1 MNGDKSKPNR
11 IPDFEYYFQGAKN
24 TDHIVGKILKSLLK
38 SNLKEFIV
46 SVLLFV
52 IKNSPSWV
60 IPLVLS
66 NIVNIA
72 SNPDEGRLVD
82 IYLNGAVLLVLILQN
97 IYTHTLYVKYSSRML
112 RSIGA
117 GFRNTLVK
125 RLQQISITYHN
136 ELQSGKLQSKF
147 IRDMETIENFLNQIM
162 NTLLPAILSLVIT
175 LVISATRSWIV
186 TVAFLLII
194 PATVL
199 LRRAFSKPMQQN
211 SRELRQKSETLSS
224 NISEM
229 IEMVPVTRAHG
240 LEGEEIQKLERDITT
255 LRDTGYNVDKVNAL
269 FGSTSWVMVQA
280 ISALCLLFTG
290 TMAYKGYLTAGDVV
304 LFQTYFNT
312 LTGNVQTLLNI
323 YPEFLKGAESI
334 KSVSEIMISDK
345 IENNKNKIKLR
356 YLHGSVQFK
365 NVSYRYPDS
374 DKLIIKNF
382 SLDVQPGTC
391 VAFVGASGS
400 GKTTIMNMIIGFLR
414 ATNGAVLIDG
424 KPIEYLDLP
433 SYRHFVSVVPQNSIL
448 FSGTIRDNIL
458 YGMHNVPEEQLQEVV
473 DRANIREFISQ
484 LPQGL
489 DTPVTEHGA
498 NLSGGQ
504 KQRISIAR
512 ALIRDPKVI
521 ILDEATSALDNIS
534 EYHVQKA
541 MAELIRGRTTFI
553 VAHRLSTIRDADR
566 IVVMEKGEMV
576 ECGSYGE
583 LMERRGA
590 FYELQRLSEMTAK

>member
-1 MNGDKSKPNR
+1 MSGDKSKPNR
-11 IPDFEYYFQGAKN
+11 IPDFEYYFKGTKN

-345 IENNKNKIKLR
+345 IENNRNKIKLR

-365 NVSYRYPDS
+365 NVSYRYPRFRQADYQ
-374 DKLIIKNF
+374 KL
-382 SLDVQPGTC
+382 LARRTARHLRGVC
-391 VAFVGASGS
+391 RRVRL
-400 GKTTIMNMIIGFLR
+400 GK
-414 ATNGAVLIDG
+414 DDH
-424 KPIEYLDLP
+424 Y
-433 SYRHFVSVVPQNSIL
+433 
-448 FSGTIRDNIL
+448 
-458 YGMHNVPEEQLQEVV
+458 
-473 DRANIREFISQ
+473 
-484 LPQGL
+484 
-489 DTPVTEHGA
+489 EH
-498 NLSGGQ
+498 
-504 KQRISIAR
+504 
-512 ALIRDPKVI
+512 D
-521 ILDEATSALDNIS
+521 
-534 EYHVQKA
+534 
-541 MAELIRGRTTFI
+541 
-553 VAHRLSTIRDADR
+553 HRLPARNQ
-566 IVVMEKGEMV
+566 
-576 ECGSYGE
+576 
-583 LMERRGA
+583 RRGA
-590 FYELQRLSEMTAK
+590 DRRQAHRVSGSAQLPALCFRRAAKQHPVQRDDPRQHPVRHAQRAGGAAAGGGGPRKHPRVYKPAAAGA